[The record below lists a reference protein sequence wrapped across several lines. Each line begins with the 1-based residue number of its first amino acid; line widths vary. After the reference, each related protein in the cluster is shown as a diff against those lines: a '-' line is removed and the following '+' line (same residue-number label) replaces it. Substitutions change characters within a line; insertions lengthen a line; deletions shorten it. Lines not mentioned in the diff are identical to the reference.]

1 MAQPNLS
8 HPLAHNVELPMDSR
22 TPTELVRAIS
32 DITSVLN
39 ALNGVNVETV
49 GADHDID
56 PEDGV
61 FQLLDPGG
69 THRDVRLWED
79 ASLTQEAW
87 VFISN
92 MADAAENLVVKNR
105 REGTTYATVG
115 EGEVCI
121 MCMKNGVWSL
131 FGKFAKA

>member
-1 MAQPNLS
+1 
-8 HPLAHNVELPMDSR
+8 
-22 TPTELVRAIS
+22 
-32 DITSVLN
+32 
-39 ALNGVNVETV
+39 
-49 GADHDID
+49 
-56 PEDGV
+56 
-61 FQLLDPGG
+61 
-69 THRDVRLWED
+69 
-79 ASLTQEAW
+79 
-87 VFISN
+87 